1 MEGKYA
7 REYALTCN
15 PSDRWMFR
23 GMEHGVSTSTQ
34 RIWVRKVE
42 LGDIITSRG
51 KIVRWKIVKDNK
63 TGHLYLGFIET
74 IDRFSGY
81 RHHKSSIYV
90 LKLDARENTQR
101 FKLYR
106 IKDGNLNNLVLK

>member
-1 MEGKYA
+1 MKGKYA

-15 PSDRWMFR
+15 PLDRWMFR
-23 GMEHGVSTSTQ
+23 DMEHEVSTSTQ

-74 IDRFSGY
+74 INRFSGY
-81 RHHKSSIYV
+81 RHNRSSIYI
-90 LKLDARENTQR
+90 LKLDSRENAQR